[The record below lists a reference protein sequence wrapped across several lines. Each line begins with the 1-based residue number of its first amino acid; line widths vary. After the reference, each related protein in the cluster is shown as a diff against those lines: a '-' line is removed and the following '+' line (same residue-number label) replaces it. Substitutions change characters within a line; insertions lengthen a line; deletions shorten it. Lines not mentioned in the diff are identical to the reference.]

1 MASLQIQSGTLA
13 LTSLDLVLVF
23 DEQAKPLRF
32 GTNGTD
38 AEVVFQQSTEP
49 QIRIVKLAVGVI
61 VVATKEG
68 QNRFVGTNRMLLVF
82 GALVLRIP
90 IEYHKAG
97 DSEFAVEAIEA
108 VELILAAA
116 THYRDA
122 FAIVVVFDLVE
133 RVRQDQRLAL
143 TLNEHDL
150 RSEEALCSF
159 LRVARVLER
168 VTDTRA

>member
-1 MASLQIQSGTLA
+1 M
-13 LTSLDLVLVF
+13 
-23 DEQAKPLRF
+23 
-32 GTNGTD
+32 
-38 AEVVFQQSTEP
+38 
-49 QIRIVKLAVGVI
+49 KLAVGVI

-168 VTDTRA
+168 VTILEHEMFFVGLYPETHLQVIHKTLWSRRPDVRPPLRAFPNQK